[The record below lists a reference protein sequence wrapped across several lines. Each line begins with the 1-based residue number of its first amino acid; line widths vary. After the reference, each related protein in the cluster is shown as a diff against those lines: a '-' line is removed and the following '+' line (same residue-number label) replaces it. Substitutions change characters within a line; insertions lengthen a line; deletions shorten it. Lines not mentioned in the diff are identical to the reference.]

1 MQYKSKKVCGC
12 PDRCVHLTQKNRAV
26 MQFYREQQEWFP
38 EAFFIRWGWT
48 HLRKNELCCLCSV
61 EWSRCDGG
69 EQFVQWPPVSHW
81 LRRLQTL
88 ASDPVEPA
96 AISGTDAVH
105 PAVNYKVNSTLAAH
119 WASSESRV
127 CSFPAHT
134 QHQCWSSS
142 PACHSSEHPST
153 CSSPL
158 GANQLFFVLLTFRR
172 LFPCMTL
179 QCHQSTSFPNS
190 EKLTGMET
198 GQSAVPQYW

>member
-1 MQYKSKKVCGC
+1 MCERVFQMALINNICSINQRRYVDSAV
-12 PDRCVHLTQKNRAV
+12 LTGV
-26 MQFYREQQEWFP
+26 FTW
-38 EAFFIRWGWT
+38 
-48 HLRKNELCCLCSV
+48 HRKTDLLCSFTENSRNDFLKRSSFSEV
-61 EWSRCDGG
+61 EHVWGRMSSAASAVWSGAGVMGHGG

-81 LRRLQTL
+81 LRRLQIL

-105 PAVNYKVNSTLAAH
+105 PAVNCKVNSALAAH

-142 PACHSSEHPST
+142 PVCHSSEHPST

-158 GANQLFFVLLTFRR
+158 EVNQLFFVLLTFRR
-172 LFPCMTL
+172 LFPCTPTPA
-179 QCHQSTSFPNS
+179 SS
-190 EKLTGMET
+190 
-198 GQSAVPQYW
+198 